1 MSEPEQIVNLI
12 ARQTKIL
19 LSNHW
24 PDINDFRDGDEKIKV
39 GFSHYIT
46 YQGQERIIE
55 STISFGKRMKDTA
68 VERFD
73 TDQMNLDLAAGAVA
87 DQLVKLG
94 KRRGRPP
101 KNILAAKLTSTPSPD
116 PQPGPAA

>member
-73 TDQMNLDLAAGAVA
+73 TEQMSLDLAAGTSG
-87 DQLVKLG
+87 DLPKPG

-101 KNILAAKLTSTPSPD
+101 KNILAAKLTSAPSPD

>member
-1 MSEPEQIVNLI
+1 MSESEQIIELI
-12 ARQTKIL
+12 SKQSKIL
-19 LSNHW
+19 LQNHW
-24 PDINDFRDGDEKIKV
+24 PDISDFRDGGESIKV
-39 GFSHYIT
+39 GFSSLIQ

-73 TDQMNLDLAAGAVA
+73 TDQMNLDLSVGAVTGE
-87 DQLVKLG
+87 LPKPG

-101 KNILAAKLTSTPSPD
+101 KNILAAKLTSAPSPD
-116 PQPGPAA
+116 PQPGSAT

>member
-73 TDQMNLDLAAGAVA
+73 TDQMSLDLSAGTPGE
-87 DQLVKLG
+87 LPKPG

-101 KNILAAKLTSTPSPD
+101 KNILAAKLTSAPSPD